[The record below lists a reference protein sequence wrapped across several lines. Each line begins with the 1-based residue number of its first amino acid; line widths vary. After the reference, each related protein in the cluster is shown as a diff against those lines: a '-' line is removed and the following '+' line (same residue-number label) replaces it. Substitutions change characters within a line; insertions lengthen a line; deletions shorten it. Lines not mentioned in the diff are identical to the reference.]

1 MKSKTVF
8 GWTAFIVYIMVT
20 AWFSRSYAI
29 ARIPLAFPVMLIVA
43 SAALVK
49 FLGRTNSADN
59 AEGN

>member
-43 SAALVK
+43 SAILVCI
-49 FLGRTNSADN
+49 LGPTNSVEK
-59 AEGN
+59 AER